1 MGKTMGKKIAVF
13 MIIFAILLSWDGVAY
28 AAKVNFYN
36 SSVAELDKINFN
48 NLSTNNGLTSDLI
61 TYIYQ
66 DSIGYMWIGTKDGLN
81 QYNGNMVVQYTY
93 QYGNEKSLTSPC
105 ITSINEDD
113 SGNIWV
119 GTDSGLNII
128 NRNEDKVIRIESG
141 EQNEDMLSN
150 YVITSIYK
158 DSYGV
163 MWVGTTNGLNR
174 YDEKNNKFIKYYSDG
189 TNTNITNNYITD
201 IDENELGELWVSTMD
216 GISIIDLKTYSIR
229 NRRDKYNNIEYI
241 YSVDKDNYGDMWVL
255 GKESV
260 FKIINKDYEVGIY
273 NIYDCENLSGNMTK
287 VLCHS
292 NGDVWLSR
300 GTGLIRYTLSS
311 NETKIYTETSNYLIS
326 NSISCL
332 YEDKSGVLWVGTN
345 KGVSILNTKQQF
357 STRINNILIQDQIC
371 GKSVKAFLQDGDNDL
386 WIGMEEGGLI
396 QFDISEDK
404 TISFIYDED
413 SESSLLS
420 NSIKYI
426 MEGVN
431 GNIIVSTEKGI
442 NIINKNTK
450 EIISYPYEEI
460 NLNLLLNDNFK
471 IVNDDKYSWSA
482 TEEGLY
488 RYNRETNEVVNY
500 RENFNEKGISNY
512 KIFDIYQDEI
522 DENILWLAGGKE
534 GGLIKFHKTEGV
546 IKNYLSTS
554 GENSLSYD
562 SINCIQGDG
571 KGKLWIGTEVGLNK
585 FNIEKETF
593 TQYYDKDG
601 LVSNYINSIII
612 DDNENIWLGTNKGLS
627 KFIIN
632 ENRFINFTE
641 RDGVSG
647 NQFNKRAAYK
657 TKEGHLLFG
666 TTEGVVSFDP
676 NNIEEIT
683 PKVDKVVLD
692 TLLINRELFISDG
705 DNIEL
710 NHDENNITIQYF
722 LPNYTRIGS
731 ITYLYKM
738 DGVNKEWISDSKGG
752 YATYTML
759 KPGKYTFRV
768 KAVKSDGSFTEES
781 TVSFVIKKPFWK
793 SNIVYCI
800 FIIVALLIILNIVY
814 RVKFLKKLV
823 DNQTKEINRQ
833 LEENKKLYERNIRNE
848 KFKNDYFVN
857 LSHELR
863 TPISIILSVLQ
874 LLDSLKENGNVTKER
889 QLHYIDVIR
898 KSSKSLLDII
908 NDIIDSSKIESG
920 TYKINKEKNIDII
933 YLVEETALNMSD
945 YINSKGIELIIDPE
959 VEELPICCDPNEI
972 QRCIINLIGNAV
984 KFTEENGQIKVLIKA
999 DDSNVS
1005 ISIEDNGL
1013 GISKDDQEFIF
1024 KRFEQGK
1031 NINSTKVSSSGI
1043 GLTLVKYIVELHD
1056 GHVKLESELNKGSK
1070 FTIVLPIN

>member
-488 RYNRETNEVVNY
+488 RYDRETNEVVNY

-692 TLLINRELFISDG
+692 TLLINGELFISDG

-984 KFTEENGQIKVLIKA
+984 KFTEENGQIRVLIKA

>member
-1 MGKTMGKKIAVF
+1 MGKRLRKIGTF
-13 MIIFAILLSWDGVAY
+13 MVIFAIILSGNTLVS

-48 NLSTNNGLTSDLI
+48 NLSTNDGLTSDLI

-93 QYGNEKSLTSPC
+93 EYENEKSLTSPC
-105 ITSINEDD
+105 ITSINEDN
-113 SGNIWV
+113 SGNMWV

-128 NRNEDKVIRIESG
+128 NRDKDKVIRIESG
-141 EQNEDMLSN
+141 EYKEDILSD
-150 YVITSIYK
+150 YEITSIYR

-189 TNTNITNNYITD
+189 TNKSITNNYITD
-201 IDENELGELWVSTMD
+201 IDENESGELWISTMD
-216 GISIIDLKTYSIR
+216 GISIMDLRTYSIR
-229 NRRDKYNNIEYI
+229 NERDRYSNINCIYN
-241 YSVDKDNYGDMWVL
+241 VDKDNNGNMWVL
-255 GKESV
+255 GEESV
-260 FKIINKDYEVGIY
+260 FKIINSDYGVGIY
-273 NIYDCENLSGNMTK
+273 NIYDCENLNGNMTK

-332 YEDKSGVLWVGTN
+332 YEDKSGVLWIGTN

-357 STRINNILIQDQIC
+357 STRINNILIQDQI
-371 GKSVKAFLQDGDNDL
+371 GEKSVKAFLQDCDNDL
-386 WIGMEEGGLI
+386 WIAMEEDGLI

-404 TISFIYDED
+404 MIRFIYDED

-460 NLNLLLNDNFK
+460 NLNLFLNDNFK
-471 IVNDDKYSWSA
+471 IVNDDRYSWSA

-488 RYNRETNEVVNY
+488 RYNRETYEVVNY
-500 RENFNEKGISNY
+500 RENFIENGISNY
-512 KIFDIYQDEI
+512 KISDIFQDES
-522 DENILWLAGGKE
+522 DENIFWLAGGKT

-546 IKNYLSTS
+546 IKNYLSTLE
-554 GENSLSYD
+554 ENSLSYE

-571 KGKLWIGTEVGLNK
+571 NGNLWIGTEVGLNK

-601 LVSNYINSIII
+601 LASNYINSVII

-632 ENRFINFTE
+632 ESRFINFTE

-666 TTEGVVSFDP
+666 TTKGVVSFNPDD
-676 NNIEEIT
+676 IEEIT

-692 TLLINRELFISDG
+692 TLWINRELFISDG

-710 NHDENNITIQYF
+710 NYDENNITIQYF

-738 DGVNKEWISDSKGG
+738 DEVNEEWVTGGKEGH
-752 YATYTML
+752 ATYTML

-781 TVSFVIKKPFWK
+781 TVSFVIKKPFWQ
-793 SNIVYCI
+793 SNIAYCI
-800 FIIVALLIILNIVY
+800 FIIIALLIILNIVY
-814 RVKFLKKLV
+814 RVKFLNKLV
-823 DNQTKEINRQ
+823 DKQTKEINRQ

-863 TPISIILSVLQ
+863 TPISIILSVIQ
-874 LLDSLKENGNVTKER
+874 LLDSLKESGNVTKER

-972 QRCIINLIGNAV
+972 QRCIVNIIGNAV
-984 KFTEENGQIKVLIKA
+984 KFTESNGKIKVLIKA
-999 DDSNVS
+999 DDNNVS
-1005 ISIEDNGL
+1005 VSIEDNGL
-1013 GISKDDQEFIF
+1013 GISKDDKEFIF

>member
-113 SGNIWV
+113 SGNVWV

-229 NRRDKYNNIEYI
+229 NGRDKYNNIEYI

-300 GTGLIRYTLSS
+300 GTGLIRYIVSS
-311 NETKIYTETSNYLIS
+311 NETKIYTESSNYLIN
-326 NSISCL
+326 NSINCL
-332 YEDKSGVLWVGTN
+332 YEDRSGVLWVGTN

-357 STRINNILIQDQIC
+357 STRINNILIQEQIS
-371 GKSVKAFLQDGDNDL
+371 GKSVKSFLQDSDNDL
-386 WIGMEEGGLI
+386 WIGMEEGGVI

-404 TISFIYDED
+404 MIRFIYDEE

-460 NLNLLLNDNFK
+460 NLNLFFNDNFK
-471 IVNDDKYSWSA
+471 IVNDDNYSWSA

-488 RYNRETNEVVNY
+488 RYDRKTHEIVNY
-500 RENFNEKGISNY
+500 RRNFNEKGISNY
-512 KIFDIYQDEI
+512 KIFDIFQDEI
-522 DENILWLAGGKE
+522 DDNILWLAGGKE

-546 IKNYLSTS
+546 IKSYLSTL

-571 KGKLWIGTEVGLNK
+571 KGNLWIGTEVGLNK

-601 LVSNYINSIII
+601 LPSNYINSVII

-627 KFIIN
+627 KFIVN
-632 ENRFINFTE
+632 ESRFINFTE

-666 TTEGVVSFDP
+666 TTEGVVSFNPDD
-676 NNIEEIT
+676 IEEIT
-683 PKVDKVVLD
+683 PKVDKVALD
-692 TLLINRELFISDG
+692 TLWINRELLISDG

-710 NHDENNITIQYF
+710 NYDENNITIQYF

-738 DGVNKEWISDSKGG
+738 DEVNEGWVSSGKAGH
-752 YATYTML
+752 ATYTTL

-781 TVSFVIKKPFWK
+781 TVSFVIKRPFWK

-823 DNQTKEINRQ
+823 DKQTKEINHQ

-889 QLHYIDVIR
+889 QLHYMDVIR

-999 DDSNVS
+999 NDNNVS
-1005 ISIEDNGL
+1005 VSIEDNGL

>member
-229 NRRDKYNNIEYI
+229 NGRDKYNNIEYI
-241 YSVDKDNYGDMWVL
+241 YSVDKDNYGDIWVL

-300 GTGLIRYTLSS
+300 GTGLIRYIVSS
-311 NETKIYTETSNYLIS
+311 NETKIYTESSNYLIN
-326 NSISCL
+326 NSINCL
-332 YEDKSGVLWVGTN
+332 YEDRSGVLWVGTN

-357 STRINNILIQDQIC
+357 STRINNILLQNNIYEN
-371 GKSVKAFLQDGDNDL
+371 SVRAFLQDSDNDL
-386 WIGMEEGGLI
+386 WIGIDGNGLV
-396 QFDISEDK
+396 QFDISENKMIRFICDK
-404 TISFIYDED
+404 NNEN
-413 SESSLLS
+413 SLLS

-426 MEGVN
+426 AEGVD
-431 GNIIVSTEKGI
+431 GSIIVSTEKGI

-460 NLNLLLNDNFK
+460 NLNLFLNDNFK

-488 RYNRETNEVVNY
+488 RYDRETNEVVNY

-512 KIFDIYQDEI
+512 EIFDIFQDEI

-554 GENSLSYD
+554 GEDSLSYD

-571 KGKLWIGTEVGLNK
+571 KGNLWIGTEVGLNK

-593 TQYYDKDG
+593 IQYYDKDG

-710 NHDENNITIQYF
+710 NYDENNITIQYF

-738 DGVNKEWISDSKGG
+738 DGVNKEWISDSRGG

-823 DNQTKEINRQ
+823 DKQTKEINRQ

-874 LLDSLKENGNVTKER
+874 LLDSLKENGNVTKDR
-889 QLHYIDVIR
+889 QLHYMDVIR

-999 DDSNVS
+999 NDNNVS
-1005 ISIEDNGL
+1005 VSIEDNGL

>member
-1 MGKTMGKKIAVF
+1 MV
-13 MIIFAILLSWDGVAY
+13 IFAILLSWDGVAY

-113 SGNIWV
+113 SGDIWV

-216 GISIIDLKTYSIR
+216 GISIIDLKNYSIR
-229 NRRDKYNNIEYI
+229 NGRDKYNNIEYI
-241 YSVDKDNYGDMWVL
+241 CSVDKDNYGDMWVL

-300 GTGLIRYTLSS
+300 GTGLIRYIVSS
-311 NETKIYTETSNYLIS
+311 NETKIYTESSNYLIN
-326 NSISCL
+326 NSINCL
-332 YEDKSGVLWVGTN
+332 YEDRSGVLWVGTN

-357 STRINNILIQDQIC
+357 STRINNILLQNNIYEN
-371 GKSVKAFLQDGDNDL
+371 SVRAFLQDSDNDL
-386 WIGMEEGGLI
+386 WIGIDGNGLV
-396 QFDISEDK
+396 QFDISENKMIRFICDK
-404 TISFIYDED
+404 SNEN
-413 SESSLLS
+413 SLLS

-426 MEGVN
+426 AEGVD
-431 GNIIVSTEKGI
+431 GSIIVSTEKGI

-460 NLNLLLNDNFK
+460 NLNLFLNDNFK
-471 IVNDDKYSWSA
+471 IVNDDKYSWSS

-488 RYNRETNEVVNY
+488 RYDRETNEVVNY

-512 KIFDIYQDEI
+512 KIFDIFQDEI

-546 IKNYLSTS
+546 IKNYLSTL
-554 GENSLSYD
+554 GEDSLSYD

-571 KGKLWIGTEVGLNK
+571 KGNLWIGTEVGLNK

-692 TLLINRELFISDG
+692 SLLINRELFIGDG

-710 NHDENNITIQYF
+710 NYDENNITIQYF

-738 DGVNKEWISDSKGG
+738 DGVNKEWISDSRGG

-814 RVKFLKKLV
+814 RVKFLKKIV
-823 DNQTKEINRQ
+823 DKQTKEINRQ

-889 QLHYIDVIR
+889 QLHYMDVIR

-984 KFTEENGQIKVLIKA
+984 KFTEENGQIKVLIKTN
-999 DDSNVS
+999 DNNVS
-1005 ISIEDNGL
+1005 VSIEDNGL

>member
-1 MGKTMGKKIAVF
+1 MGKTIGKKIAVF
-13 MIIFAILLSWDGVAY
+13 MVIFAILLSWDGVAY

-48 NLSTNNGLTSDLI
+48 NLSTKDGLTSDLI

-105 ITSINEDD
+105 ITSINEDEN
-113 SGNIWV
+113 GNIWV

-128 NRNEDKVIRIESG
+128 NRDEDKVIRIESG
-141 EQNEDMLSN
+141 EQKEDMLSN

-229 NRRDKYNNIEYI
+229 NGRDKYNNIEYI

-273 NIYDCENLSGNMTK
+273 NIYDCENLSDDMTK
-287 VLCHS
+287 ILCHS

-300 GTGLIRYTLSS
+300 GAGLIRYIVSS
-311 NETKIYTETSNYLIS
+311 NETKIYTEASNYLIN
-326 NSISCL
+326 NSINCL
-332 YEDKSGVLWVGTN
+332 YEDRSGVLWVGTN

-357 STRINNILIQDQIC
+357 STGINNILLQNNIYEN
-371 GKSVKAFLQDGDNDL
+371 SVRAFLQDSDNDL
-386 WIGMEEGGLI
+386 WIGIDGNGLV
-396 QFDISEDK
+396 QFDISENKMIRFICDK
-404 TISFIYDED
+404 NNEN
-413 SESSLLS
+413 SLLS
-420 NSIKYI
+420 NSINYI
-426 MEGVN
+426 AEGVD
-431 GNIIVSTEKGI
+431 GSIIVSTEKGI

-450 EIISYPYEEI
+450 EIISYSYEEI
-460 NLNLLLNDNFK
+460 NLNLFLNDNFK
-471 IVNDDKYSWSA
+471 IVNDYKYSWSA

-488 RYNRETNEVVNY
+488 RYDRETHEVVNY

-512 KIFDIYQDEI
+512 KIFDIFQDEI

-554 GENSLSYD
+554 RENSLSYD

-571 KGKLWIGTEVGLNK
+571 KGNLWIGTEVGLNK

-632 ENRFINFTE
+632 EGRFINFTE

-692 TLLINRELFISDG
+692 TLLINRELLVSDG

-738 DGVNKEWISDSKGG
+738 DGVNKEWISDSRGG

-759 KPGKYTFRV
+759 NPGKYTFRV

-889 QLHYIDVIR
+889 QLHYMDVIR
-898 KSSKSLLDII
+898 KSSKSLL
-908 NDIIDSSKIESG
+908 
-920 TYKINKEKNIDII
+920 DII

-999 DDSNVS
+999 DDNNVS
-1005 ISIEDNGL
+1005 VSIEDNGL

-1024 KRFEQGK
+1024 KRFKQGK

>member
-48 NLSTNNGLTSDLI
+48 NLSTNDGLTSDLI

-93 QYGNEKSLTSPC
+93 EYENEKSLTSPC
-105 ITSINEDD
+105 ITSINED
-113 SGNIWV
+113 SYGNIWV

-128 NRNEDKVIRIESG
+128 NRDKDKVIRIESG
-141 EQNEDMLSN
+141 EYNEDILSD
-150 YVITSIYK
+150 YEITSIYR

-189 TNTNITNNYITD
+189 TNKSITNNYITD
-201 IDENELGELWVSTMD
+201 IDENESGELWISTMN
-216 GISIIDLKTYSIR
+216 GISIMDLRTYSIR
-229 NRRDKYNNIEYI
+229 NGTDRDSNINCIYN
-241 YSVDKDNYGDMWVL
+241 VDKDNDGNMWVL
-255 GKESV
+255 GEESV
-260 FKIINKDYEVGIY
+260 FKIINSDYGVGIY

-332 YEDKSGVLWVGTN
+332 YEDKSGVLWIGTN

-357 STRINNILIQDQIC
+357 STRINNILIQDQI
-371 GKSVKAFLQDGDNDL
+371 GEKSVKAFLQDGDNDL
-386 WIGMEEGGLI
+386 WIATEEDGLL
-396 QFDISEDK
+396 QFDISENK
-404 TISFIYDED
+404 MIRFIYHED

-460 NLNLLLNDNFK
+460 NLNLFFNDNFK
-471 IVNDDKYSWSA
+471 IVNDDRYSWSA
-482 TEEGLY
+482 TEQGLY
-488 RYNRETNEVVNY
+488 RYNRETYEVVNY
-500 RENFNEKGISNY
+500 RENFIENGISNY
-512 KIFDIYQDEI
+512 KISDIFQDES
-522 DENILWLAGGKE
+522 DENIFWLAGGKT

-546 IKNYLSTS
+546 IKNYLSNLK
-554 GENSLSYD
+554 ENSISYE

-571 KGKLWIGTEVGLNK
+571 NGNLWIGTEVGLNK

-601 LVSNYINSIII
+601 LASNYINSVII

-632 ENRFINFTE
+632 ESRFINFTE

-666 TTEGVVSFDP
+666 TTEGVVSFNPDD
-676 NNIEEIT
+676 IEEIT

-692 TLLINRELFISDG
+692 TLWINRELFISDG
-705 DNIEL
+705 ENIEL
-710 NHDENNITIQYF
+710 NYDENNITIQYF

-738 DGVNKEWISDSKGG
+738 DEVNEEWLTGGKEGH
-752 YATYTML
+752 ATYTML

-781 TVSFVIKKPFWK
+781 TVSFVIKKPFWQ
-793 SNIVYCI
+793 SNIAYCI
-800 FIIVALLIILNIVY
+800 FIIIALLIILNIVY
-814 RVKFLKKLV
+814 RVKFLNKLV
-823 DNQTKEINRQ
+823 DKQTKEINRQ

-863 TPISIILSVLQ
+863 TPISIILSVIQ
-874 LLDSLKENGNVTKER
+874 LLDSLKESGNVTKER
-889 QLHYIDVIR
+889 QLYYIDVIR

-959 VEELPICCDPNEI
+959 VEELPICCDPNEM
-972 QRCIINLIGNAV
+972 QRCIVNLIGNAV

-999 DDSNVS
+999 DDNNVS
-1005 ISIEDNGL
+1005 VSIEDNGI